1 MDRLAHNEVYSKMR
15 VMDINARVRFMR
27 AETIVPVNEI
37 IATRRSPRSYDESA
51 VITDQD
57 LLGIL
62 EAARWAP
69 SAFNGQ
75 PWRFIVGKRG
85 DELFKQIMSSLG
97 QFNQSWAQ
105 RSSALVLVA
114 AKTLKS
120 DGSINADYQFD
131 CGLAVGQLVIETHH
145 RGLIAHQMTGFD
157 KAIAQEVL
165 SIPAELVPVV
175 VIAIGKQDAPE
186 KLSGSLLER
195 EQAKRERLP
204 LKEIVIKGLPA

>member
-1 MDRLAHNEVYSKMR
+1 MRLQPNVIKVHN
-15 VMDINARVRFMR
+15 MR
-27 AETIVPVNEI
+27 AETVVPVNEI
-37 IATRRSPRSYDESA
+37 IATRRSPRSFDVSA
-51 VITDQD
+51 EISDQD

-75 PWRFIVGKRG
+75 PWRFFVGKRG
-85 DELFKQIMSSLG
+85 DELFNQIMASLVP
-97 QFNQSWAQ
+97 FNQSWAE
-105 RSSALVLVA
+105 RSSALILVA
-114 AKTLKS
+114 AKTVKG
-120 DGSINADYQFD
+120 DGSINPDYQFD

-157 KAIAQEVL
+157 KAVAQAEL
-165 SIPAELVPVV
+165 SVPADLVPVV

-186 KLSGSLLER
+186 KLSGPLLER

-204 LKEIVIKGLPA
+204 LTEIVIKGLPA

>member
-1 MDRLAHNEVYSKMR
+1 MVR
-15 VMDINARVRFMR
+15 VMR
-27 AETIVPVNEI
+27 AETKVPVNEI
-37 IATRRSPRSYDESA
+37 IATRRSPRSFDETA
-51 VITDQD
+51 VIADQD

-85 DELFKQIMSSLG
+85 DELFKQVMSSLG

-114 AKTLKS
+114 AKTTKS
-120 DGSINADYQFD
+120 DGSVHADYQFD

-157 KAIAQEVL
+157 KEIAQREL
-165 SIPAELVPVV
+165 SVPAELVPVV
-175 VIAIGKQDAPE
+175 VIAIGKQDVPE
-186 KLSGSLLER
+186 KLSGPLLER

-204 LKEIVIKGLPA
+204 LAEIVIKGLPA